1 MEKKTYSKNPLIDTL
16 LTIRGNQR
24 VAIFTE
30 PLYGI
35 PFNLYM
41 PFVSIYMA
49 SLGLSPVQIG
59 FVAMLTMFSQMV
71 SSLFGGVLADKM
83 GRRKSLFVFDV
94 FAWIIPYFLWA
105 TAQGFPAFVIAA
117 LLNGMWRISNV
128 SYSLLIVE
136 DADMK
141 RLSHMYGLMNLAT
154 LLAGFIS
161 PLAYIFVQKFSLI
174 PTMRTM
180 YFFAMIL
187 MIVKNLVLYL
197 GTYDTDV
204 AKRRME
210 SSKGKGIISSLLNSK
225 KLFVDL
231 LTTPRTLL
239 AIGLMTCY
247 LIIKTVNDSFWPLF
261 VTDYVKIADE
271 NLSIFNAIRSIVML
285 LSTIFIFPNI
295 RLSRFKLPLFLS
307 FFAYVTVNI
316 MYSLLN
322 TGSFLGLTIGTF
334 AEALALSIIIPMT
347 NSILTATIEKEER
360 AKQLSFAFMVSLL
373 VSAPF
378 SLIGGWLSNM
388 SRILPL
394 FLSAVIAMLGCIF
407 TIHLAKTFE
416 KEGNVI

>member
-1 MEKKTYSKNPLIDTL
+1 LEKKTYSKNPLIDTL

-141 RLSHMYGLMNLAT
+141 RLS
-154 LLAGFIS
+154 
-161 PLAYIFVQKFSLI
+161 
-174 PTMRTM
+174 
-180 YFFAMIL
+180 
-187 MIVKNLVLYL
+187 
-197 GTYDTDV
+197 
-204 AKRRME
+204 
-210 SSKGKGIISSLLNSK
+210 
-225 KLFVDL
+225 KLF
-231 LTTPRTLL
+231 P
-239 AIGLMTCY
+239 
-247 LIIKTVNDSFWPLF
+247 
-261 VTDYVKIADE
+261 TDCG
-271 NLSIFNAIRSIVML
+271 R
-285 LSTIFIFPNI
+285 
-295 RLSRFKLPLFLS
+295 
-307 FFAYVTVNI
+307 
-316 MYSLLN
+316 
-322 TGSFLGLTIGTF
+322 
-334 AEALALSIIIPMT
+334 
-347 NSILTATIEKEER
+347 
-360 AKQLSFAFMVSLL
+360 
-373 VSAPF
+373 
-378 SLIGGWLSNM
+378 
-388 SRILPL
+388 
-394 FLSAVIAMLGCIF
+394 C
-407 TIHLAKTFE
+407 
-416 KEGNVI
+416 

>member
-1 MEKKTYSKNPLIDTL
+1 MKKKIRSKNPLIDTL

-83 GRRKSLFVFDV
+83 GRRKSLFVFDI
-94 FAWIIPYFLWA
+94 FAWVIPYFLWA
-105 TAQGFPAFVIAA
+105 TAQGFPAFVVAA

-128 SYSLLIVE
+128 SFSLLIVE

-154 LLAGFIS
+154 LLAGFVS
-161 PLAYIFVQKFSLI
+161 PLAYIFVQKYSLV

-180 YFFAMIL
+180 YFVAMVL
-187 MIVKNLVLYL
+187 MIIKNLVLYL

-210 SSKGKGIISSLLNSK
+210 ASKGKGVISSLLNSK
-225 KLFVDL
+225 KLLLDL

-239 AIGLMTCY
+239 AIGLMSCY

-271 NLSIFNAIRSIVML
+271 NLSIFNTVRLIVML

-295 RLSRFKLPLFLS
+295 SLSKFKSPLFVS
-307 FFAYVTVNI
+307 FFAYVAVNI
-316 MYSLLN
+316 MYSLLK

-334 AEALALSIIIPMT
+334 VEALALSIIIPMT
-347 NSILTATIEKEER
+347 NSILTATIEQEER
-360 AKQLSFAFMVSLL
+360 ARQLSFAFMVSLL

-378 SLIGGWLSNM
+378 SLIGGWLSKI

-394 FLSAVIAMLGCIF
+394 FLSAIIALLGCIF
-407 TIHLAKTFE
+407 TIRLNKINE
-416 KEGNVI
+416 KEGIIL